1 VDNDMFDELMSSVQ
15 EMDAII
21 KGEQKASRTFDF
33 PDPEVKSIRDSMGMS
48 QDRFAALLG
57 VSKRTVENWEQGR
70 RQPTGPARSLLRLV
84 AADPKHAIQTL
95 HG

>member
-1 VDNDMFDELMSSVQ
+1 MSVDNDMFDELMSSVQ
-15 EMDAII
+15 EMDAIV

-57 VSKRTVENWEQGR
+57 ARTQTANG
-70 RQPTGPARSLLRLV
+70 ARPFFIAVGCR
-84 AADPKHAIQTL
+84 
-95 HG
+95 

>member
-1 VDNDMFDELMSSVQ
+1 MFDELMSSVQ
-15 EMDAII
+15 EMDTII

-70 RQPTGPARSLLRLV
+70 RQPTGPARSLLQLV